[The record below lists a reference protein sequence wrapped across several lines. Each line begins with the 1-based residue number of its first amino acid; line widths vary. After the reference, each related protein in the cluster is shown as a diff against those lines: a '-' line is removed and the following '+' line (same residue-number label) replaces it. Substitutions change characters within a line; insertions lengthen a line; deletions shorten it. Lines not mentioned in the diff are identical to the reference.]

1 MKNYQRRYK
10 WNQKKLLKYY
20 KLVYEISEKDKEAV
34 TVVLNHLTK
43 QEKMIDRMAKA
54 LHLFIWKNDEK
65 IMITSKPKVSCQT
78 LSIEEIKQYFEL
90 SVKSNIPISHV
101 SFT

>member
-1 MKNYQRRYK
+1 MELEKAIENLKIIKEFAGDNYTFGQQGIR
-10 WNQKKLLKYY
+10 NLKEN
-20 KLVYEISEKDKEAV
+20 LQ
-34 TVVLNHLTK
+34 VVLNHLTK

-78 LSIEEIKQYFEL
+78 LSIEEIKQYFEKKAEENL
-90 SVKSNIPISHV
+90 
-101 SFT
+101 